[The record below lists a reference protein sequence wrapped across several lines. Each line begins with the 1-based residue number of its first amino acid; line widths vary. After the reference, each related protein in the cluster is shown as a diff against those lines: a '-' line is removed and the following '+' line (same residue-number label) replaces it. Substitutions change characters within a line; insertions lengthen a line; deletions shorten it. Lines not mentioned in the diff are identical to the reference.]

1 MNASQG
7 SRAGVRWVILAEES
21 KKRSGQYTTA
31 KDRGGGGETGERRI
45 KGEELCSKLKK
56 RLSAVGWSVL
66 CCCSQSHSSVV
77 LAVSG
82 HTGVCQ
88 HSDDGDIWWS
98 EAIRASV
105 ACSLLRNWDTS
116 LTSLVWK
123 RVHVCVSETV
133 RYLYPWMSPLQGH
146 THKKRK
152 HLIKTQSTWCFRFC
166 EIKIFNLQ
174 QQSLATEW
182 VLNQTLEAQWET
194 RATGDE
200 RHQRGKSR
208 GRLRGEES

>member
-31 KDRGGGGETGERRI
+31 KDRGGGAGERRI

-82 HTGVCQ
+82 AYRSV
-88 HSDDGDIWWS
+88 SALRWWRHLV
-98 EAIRASV
+98 IRSYQGISCLLPSKKLGHFTDFSCV
-105 ACSLLRNWDTS
+105 KACT
-116 LTSLVWK
+116 
-123 RVHVCVSETV
+123 CVRERDS
-133 RYLYPWMSPLQGH
+133 
-146 THKKRK
+146 
-152 HLIKTQSTWCFRFC
+152 
-166 EIKIFNLQ
+166 KIFV
-174 QQSLATEW
+174 SLDESTARTHTQKKKA
-182 VLNQTLEAQWET
+182 LNKNAK
-194 RATGDE
+194 
-200 RHQRGKSR
+200 HMMF
-208 GRLRGEES
+208 